1 MKLRKGSIRGRV
13 KGDLAIEFTDEPLT
27 AHAGL
32 ELFRRFLEGSGFVRR
47 LEAVFAGRPFDSDY
61 GSLRMALAAIGMLL
75 IGGSR
80 LRHVEVL
87 GRDPLF
93 ARFARLRRVPCE
105 RTLSRWLKELTAF
118 YRERLNT
125 LLREIALATFLA
137 CRLPR
142 VTLELDGTVIRTGE
156 CVDGAERGFNPHHP
170 KDPSYYP
177 LTAHLAQT
185 GQFLGVW
192 NRPGNVN
199 DSVDAVKHL
208 EALLGEVRAELGTL
222 PIEVRLDGA
231 FCQRAVFEL
240 LEASGVEYAI
250 RVPMWQWLRVHPKI
264 ASRKRWKRVAPR
276 VRAFSIA
283 HRIETW
289 GRTERI
295 VVFRKHVS
303 GKSRKPFQLDLL
315 SPDDGHYA
323 YSMVATN
330 KAVSERAL
338 WAFMAGR
345 GGHEKTLAEVK
356 QHLAFGTVATNDW
369 DANSAWQLLS
379 AITHNL
385 VRQFQIH
392 TGAERRLKGRK
403 RTYRFRL
410 PSVRAN
416 PALRADPPAGPHR
429 TARRR
434 LPAPHRG
441 GSHLATPDPQ
451 DRAEARRL
459 SATAAT
465 LNPVISMSD
474 QG

>member
-32 ELFRRFLEGSGFVRR
+32 ELLRRFVDRSGFARR
-47 LEAVFAGRPFDSDY
+47 LEAVFADRQFDNDY
-61 GSLRMALAAIGMLL
+61 GSLRMALAVIGLL
-75 IGGSR
+75 LVGGSR
-80 LRHVEVL
+80 LRHIDVL
-87 GRDPLF
+87 SRDPLF
-93 ARFARLRRVPCE
+93 VRFARLRRVPNE
-105 RTLSRWLKELTAF
+105 RTLSRWLKELTSF
-118 YRERLNT
+118 YRDRLNA
-125 LLREIALATFLA
+125 LLRETAFATFLA

-142 VTLELDGTVIRTGE
+142 VTLDLDGTVIRTGE

-192 NRPGNVN
+192 NRPGNVH
-199 DSVDAVKHL
+199 DSVDAVTHL
-208 EALLGEVRAELGTL
+208 EALLGEVRVQLGAV
-222 PIEVRLDGA
+222 PVEVRLDGA
-231 FCQRAVFEL
+231 FCQKAIFEL
-240 LEASGVEYAI
+240 LEASGVEYAL
-250 RVPMWQWLRVHPKI
+250 RVPMWQWLGVREKI
-264 ASRKRWKRVAPR
+264 ASRKRWKRIAPR
-276 VRAFSIA
+276 IVAFSIA
-283 HRIETW
+283 HRIEKW
-289 GRTERI
+289 SRTERI

-303 GKSRKPFQLDLL
+303 GKSRKNFQLDLF
-315 SPDDGHYA
+315 SPDDGHYE

-330 KAVSERAL
+330 KPVSERAV

-385 VRQFQIH
+385 VRQFQIE
-392 TGAERRLKGRK
+392 TGAKQRPNGRK

-410 PSVRAN
+410 PSVRTLRFELIHLPARIARPN
-416 PALRADPPAGPHR
+416 GKNALRIAAAPASR
-429 TARRR
+429 QYIREIERK
-434 LPAPHRG
+434 
-441 GSHLATPDPQ
+441 LA
-451 DRAEARRL
+451 A
-459 SATAAT
+459 
-465 LNPVISMSD
+465 
-474 QG
+474 